1 MFSASSWNQPSDL
14 PITVGNK
21 LQRVFEKAEPLQS
34 IRDGCEGAFM
44 IIEMDESEVSNQL
57 CMERK
62 MISSYLLFLVTVA
75 PMSSECLWIHEGT
88 EFHKRVRRHLQH
100 IARDNTCPVH
110 AVMKYYFDLKLLQ
123 NQMVCQS
130 CFIMHD
136 SAWHT
141 VVL

>member
-34 IRDGCEGAFM
+34 IRDGCECAFM

-62 MISSYLLFLVTVA
+62 MISSYF
-75 PMSSECLWIHEGT
+75 
-88 EFHKRVRRHLQH
+88 
-100 IARDNTCPVH
+100 
-110 AVMKYYFDLKLLQ
+110 
-123 NQMVCQS
+123 
-130 CFIMHD
+130 FIFSD
-136 SAWHT
+136 GGSDE
-141 VVL
+141 L

>member
-1 MFSASSWNQPSDL
+1 
-14 PITVGNK
+14 
-21 LQRVFEKAEPLQS
+21 
-34 IRDGCEGAFM
+34 
-44 IIEMDESEVSNQL
+44 
-57 CMERK
+57 
-62 MISSYLLFLVTVA
+62 
-75 PMSSECLWIHEGT
+75 MSSECLWIHEGT

-100 IARDNTCPVH
+100 IARANTCPVH